1 VNGGDDCQQNK
12 KRRHIMADQKKT
24 KVVITAVTDLEK
36 KYPANKYNR
45 LLPSTLIGELSP
57 LQKLS
62 IEVVQIDP
70 DPEHKEIYEVRMEKG
85 KDGRWCQRYAL
96 SKTALDKI
104 AHTIGI
110 SWIPGETR
118 RVDDRSNPR
127 IVEFKAVG
135 ILKKTDGTLQVLSG
149 TKEIDLDAMESELR
163 LKLKEKARHG
173 KLKKGREV
181 LKANTQAC
189 IQEIEYRVSKRMI
202 EVQKHKVALA
212 ESGAKNRAIR
222 SLGLKSSYSKEDL
235 KKPFVVPRIDFNPEL
250 ALADPELKREIVRE
264 AMAVGTQ
271 LYGVGQTVTSMTWE
285 KGSRKE
291 EVVEAEYE
299 EDLELDDTSDEQMV
313 TPEEERALYLE
324 GLTTEERVDV
334 IKKLAKRKGR
344 RIQPKPFSE
353 KPIKTQVKNI
363 LWMESLPDE
372 DPDPVTLD
380 RDNESF

>member
-1 VNGGDDCQQNK
+1 MANQK
-12 KRRHIMADQKKT
+12 KRTGA
-24 KVVITAVTDLEK
+24 ITAVADLEK
-36 KYPANKYNR
+36 EYPADKYNR

-70 DPEHKEIYEVRMEKG
+70 DPEHKEIYEVGAEKG
-85 KDGRWCQRYAL
+85 KNGRWRQRYAL

-127 IVEFKAVG
+127 LVEFKAVG

-149 TKEIDLDAMESELR
+149 TKEIDLDAMEYELR
-163 LKLKEKARHG
+163 LKLKETARRG
-173 KLKKGREV
+173 KLKRGNQV
-181 LKANTQAC
+181 LKADTQIC
-189 IQEIEYRVSKRMI
+189 TQEIEYRVSKRMV

-222 SLGLKSSYSKEDL
+222 SLGLKSSYTEEDL
-235 KKPFVVPRIDFNPEL
+235 QKPFVVPRIDFNPEL

-264 AMAVGTQ
+264 AMAAGTQ
-271 LYGVGQTVTSMTWE
+271 LYGVGQTGPQVTVDN
-285 KGSRKE
+285 GIRKE
-291 EVVEAEYE
+291 GIVEAKF
-299 EDLELDDTSDEQMV
+299 EDGQSLDHRSDGQML
-313 TPEEERALYLE
+313 TPEDDLAAYLE
-324 GLTTEERVDV
+324 GLTTEQRVG
-334 IKKLAKRKGR
+334 IIEELAKKKGK

-353 KPIKTQVKNI
+353 KPLETQVKNI
-363 LWMESLPDE
+363 LWMESLPDAE
-372 DPDPVTLD
+372 PKAVEKDKDD
-380 RDNESF
+380 ESFL